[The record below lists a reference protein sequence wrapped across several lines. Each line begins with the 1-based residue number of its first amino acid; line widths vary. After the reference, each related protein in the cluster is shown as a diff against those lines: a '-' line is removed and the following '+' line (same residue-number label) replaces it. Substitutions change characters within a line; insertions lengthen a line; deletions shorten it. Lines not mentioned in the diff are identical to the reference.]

1 MRKLL
6 DDSGQSTTEFL
17 AAFIFAIVIILVFLK
32 IAINLV
38 NGYVVHYAV
47 YNASRTYLVWDNFSN
62 TPANSDQAA
71 WKAAQ
76 ATFLAYPLD
85 KIIPELDVSK
95 LTRIPPTFS
104 NPVFTGIWIEWETPF
119 GVSKMIGGIQPVKYR
134 SESFLGREPS
144 VSQCLK
150 KVCDAMADVDP
161 SQNACDIHTTA
172 FDNGC

>member
-1 MRKLL
+1 MKKFL
-6 DDSGQSTTEFL
+6 DEAGQSTTEFL
-17 AAFIFAIVIILVFLK
+17 AAFIFAIVIMMVFLK

-47 YNASRTYLVWDNFSN
+47 FNASRTYLVWDNFSN
-62 TPANSDQAA
+62 TPGGSDTAA

-76 ATFLAYPLD
+76 ETFRAYPLD
-85 KIIPELDVSK
+85 KIISELDPSK
-95 LTRIPPTFS
+95 LNRNPPTMT

-119 GVSKMIGGIQPVKYR
+119 GVSKMIGGIEPVKYR

-150 KVCDAMADVDP
+150 RICDSMADVD
-161 SQNACDIHTTA
+161 SSSNACEIHTTA